1 MRLLTLAGAFGLA
14 IVASS
19 QIATVADA
27 RPFAGLR
34 FCARMTN
41 GGENCGYYTFNQC
54 LASIS
59 GVGGYC
65 YVAPIQTQAVN
76 VVTRRGLVRVYRDAI
91 D

>member
-1 MRLLTLAGAFGLA
+1 MNMRAFAGAFGLA
-14 IVASS
+14 IAVAA
-19 QIATVADA
+19 QLATPADA
-27 RPFAGLR
+27 GPLGPRYCAQLR
-34 FCARMTN
+34 G

-65 YVAPIQTQAVN
+65 YVAPIQAQLIEVL
-76 VVTRRGLVRVYRDAI
+76 TRRGLVRVHRDAI

>member
-1 MRLLTLAGAFGLA
+1 MRLLALAGAFGLA
-14 IVASS
+14 LIANAQIVTQAE
-19 QIATVADA
+19 
-27 RPFAGLR
+27 AGPLGPRYCAQLR
-34 FCARMTN
+34 G

-65 YVAPIQTQAVN
+65 YVAPIQTQ
-76 VVTRRGLVRVYRDAI
+76 VVDYHTRRGLVRVDRDAI

>member
-1 MRLLTLAGAFGLA
+1 MNMRALAGAFCLA
-14 IVASS
+14 ILAAS
-19 QIATVADA
+19 QLVTPAE
-27 RPFAGLR
+27 AGPLGPR
-34 FCARMTN
+34 FCAQLRG

-65 YVAPIQTQAVN
+65 YVAPIQTQAVD
-76 VVTRRGLVRVYRDAI
+76 VLTRRGLVRVYRDAI

>member
-1 MRLLTLAGAFGLA
+1 MRALAGAFGLA
-14 IVASS
+14 AVAAA
-19 QIATVADA
+19 QLATPADA
-27 RPFAGLR
+27 GPLGPR
-34 FCARMTN
+34 FCAQLRG

-65 YVAPIQTQAVN
+65 YIAPIQTQALDVL
-76 VVTRRGLVRVYRDAI
+76 TRRGVVRVYRDAI

>member
-1 MRLLTLAGAFGLA
+1 MNMRALAGAFCLA
-14 IVASS
+14 IVAAS
-19 QIATVADA
+19 QLAAPA
-27 RPFAGLR
+27 QAGPLGPR
-34 FCARMTN
+34 FCAQIRG

-65 YVAPIQTQAVN
+65 YIAPIQTQAVD
-76 VVTRRGLVRVYRDAI
+76 VLTRRGLVRVYRDAI